1 MFTYLFLSYFVI
13 SIIYEDRFYIKFF
26 LQDMCEDW
34 DIMANVEMIVHDNA
48 ANMLGTRLE
57 NFNLIFVRGEIGF
70 FYLEYSI
77 YSNMPKTLIDR

>member
-1 MFTYLFLSYFVI
+1 
-13 SIIYEDRFYIKFF
+13 
-26 LQDMCEDW
+26 
-34 DIMANVEMIVHDNA
+34 MANVEMIVHDNA

-77 YSNMPKTLIDR
+77 YSNMPKTLLDNCNYFLYCKAVIIFSSLACRSIQCCGLP